1 MKRRILS
8 LAALLLIV
16 LSVTAQAAETRM
28 GGNPVLAFDGTTA
41 QCTATCYGRSSS
53 DKVTATLT
61 LYQGG
66 AYVDSWSKTGTY
78 RAYVSG
84 ETEAQRGTVSYTHL
98 GCVCWPPFPLPSAAF
113 LPIMA

>member
-66 AYVDSWSKTGTY
+66 GQCGHLEQEGDISG
-78 RAYVSG
+78 VSF
-84 ETEAQRGTVSYTHL
+84 RGT
-98 GCVCWPPFPLPSAAF
+98 
-113 LPIMA
+113 

>member
-8 LAALLLIV
+8 LVALLLIV
-16 LSVTAQAAETRM
+16 LSVTVQATETRM
-28 GGNPVLAFDGTTA
+28 GGNPVLSFNGTTA

-66 AYVDSWSKTGTY
+66 TYVDSWSKTGTY
-78 RAYVSG
+78 RVYISG
-84 ETEAQRGTVSYTHL
+84 ETEVQSGKTYTLEMTWMVNGEEQTPVSVSKR
-98 GCVCWPPFPLPSAAF
+98 CS
-113 LPIMA
+113 

>member
-61 LYQGG
+61 LY
-66 AYVDSWSKTGTY
+66 
-78 RAYVSG
+78 
-84 ETEAQRGTVSYTHL
+84 RGTPMWSPGARQGHIGYM
-98 GCVCWPPFPLPSAAF
+98 F
-113 LPIMA
+113 LEKLKSKGEKPIRWS

>member
-84 ETEAQRGTVSYTHL
+84 ETEAQRGKTVTVKAGSGWTDM
-98 GCVCWPPFPLPSAAF
+98 GQ
-113 LPIMA
+113 

>member
-1 MKRRILS
+1 MNRRIRS

-84 ETEAQRGTVSYTHL
+84 ETEAQRGKTYTQELTWTVN
-98 GCVCWPPFPLPSAAF
+98 GEEQPPVSVSKRCS
-113 LPIMA
+113 

>member
-84 ETEAQRGTVSYTHL
+84 ETVAQRGNTYTRELTWTVI
-98 GCVCWPPFPLPSAAF
+98 GEEQPPVSVSKRCS
-113 LPIMA
+113 

>member
-41 QCTATCYGRSSS
+41 QCTATCYGRRSS

-61 LYQGG
+61 LYRGDT
-66 AYVDSWSKTGTY
+66 YVDSWSKTGTY
-78 RAYVSG
+78 RVHVSG
-84 ETEAQRGTVSYTHL
+84 ETEVQRGKTYTLELTWTVN
-98 GCVCWPPFPLPSAAF
+98 GDEQPPVSVSKRCS
-113 LPIMA
+113 

>member
-66 AYVDSWSKTGTY
+66 PMWNPGARRGHIGRMFPGKLRPSEGRPIRWS
-78 RAYVSG
+78 
-84 ETEAQRGTVSYTHL
+84 
-98 GCVCWPPFPLPSAAF
+98 
-113 LPIMA
+113 